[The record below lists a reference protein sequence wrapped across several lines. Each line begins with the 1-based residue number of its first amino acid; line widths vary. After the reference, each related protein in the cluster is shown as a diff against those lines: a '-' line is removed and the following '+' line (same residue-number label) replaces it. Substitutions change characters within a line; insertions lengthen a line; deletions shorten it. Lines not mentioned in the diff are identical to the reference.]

1 MRYAIVGAGVLGMTA
16 ALRLLE
22 RGHDV
27 TILEAGDGVGGLAGS
42 FEVEP
47 GIWLEK
53 FYHHIFRSDRHI
65 TALIEEVGL
74 GDALRWHQPETA
86 MLANGRV
93 QPFDTPM
100 AVLRFDGLPVVD
112 RVRLGAGVAL
122 LRAMPRS
129 GPLEDISADRWLTR
143 VMGRRGYAAVW
154 EPLLRGK
161 FGEAADDVSMAW
173 LWARIHD
180 RTRQL
185 GYVDGGFH
193 QLYTRLAER
202 VEARGGRVMTGFRVE
217 AIEPDGV
224 RITVRSAGGD
234 APGFDRVISTLP
246 AHLTLAMTRDG
257 RADAAPRH
265 PPPDALG
272 VHCLIVSLDRPL
284 TGRYWIGV
292 ADPDSPFLAVVEHT
306 AMLSPAAYG
315 GRHLVYLGNYI
326 PHDDRLFAETPDET
340 LARYEPALRGLNP
353 AFQQSWVRDRWAFTA
368 RYAQPIVTPG
378 FRRRIPP
385 FETPVPNLFIA
396 SMFQVFPHDRGQ
408 NYSIELAERLVRS
421 LEAAPALATE
431 KRTTSTQT
439 PDA

>member
-1 MRYAIVGAGVLGMTA
+1 MRYGIVGAGVLGMTA

-22 RGHDV
+22 RGHEV
-27 TILEAGDGVGGLAGS
+27 TILEAGDGVGGLAAS

-65 TALIEEVGL
+65 TALIDEVGL
-74 GDALRWHQPETA
+74 GDALHWHQPETA
-86 MLANGRV
+86 MLAGGRV
-93 QPFDTPM
+93 QPFDTPL
-100 AVLRFDGLPVVD
+100 AVLRFDGLPFRD

-122 LRAMPRS
+122 LKAMPRS
-129 GPLEDISADRWLTR
+129 GPLEDVTARQWITRIMGDRAYR
-143 VMGRRGYAAVW
+143 AIW

-161 FGEAADDVSMAW
+161 FGAAADDVSMAW

-185 GYVDGGFH
+185 GYIDGGFH
-193 QLYTRLAER
+193 QLHTRLAER
-202 VEARGGRVMTGFRVE
+202 VSARGGGTVTGFRVDT
-217 AIEPDGV
+217 IEPAGE
-224 RITVRSAGGD
+224 RIVVRSAAGD
-234 APGFDRVISTLP
+234 APDFDRVISTLP
-246 AHLTLAMTRDG
+246 AHLTLAMTRDD
-257 RADAAPRH
+257 RAADAPRH

-292 ADPDSPFLAVVEHT
+292 ADPGSPFLAVVEHT

-326 PHDDRLFAETPDET
+326 PHDDRLFRETPDET

-353 AFQQSWVRDRWAFTA
+353 AFDRSWVGDAWAFSA
-368 RYAQPIVTPG
+368 KFAQPIVTPG
-378 FRRRIPP
+378 FRRHIPP
-385 FETPVPNLFIA
+385 FETPIPNLFIA

-408 NYSIELAERLVRS
+408 NYSIELADRLVRR
-421 LEAAPALATE
+421 LEAAPVTAA
-431 KRTTSTQT
+431 
-439 PDA
+439 